1 MIIYYKIY
9 KDCDTDL
16 YSIHLSGISVSA
28 LIKLALAYRARE
40 KRLHILI
47 PQCLP
52 RKNGVDKLSRCIKLS
67 FHVSDPETV
76 AFLKNGV
83 REGYRTRYLK
93 ILLRQSLACQAAG
106 ACLVPGPQIEI
117 ENRLVG
123 EIKTDELDDL
133 LVIEPGNFKK
143 NYMQMVQRCTLPDD
157 VRKSLEKEE
166 MDDEVLAGELVY
178 IDETDEGPDA
188 ADPDD
193 EYGDE
198 DGPFPGL

>member
-1 MIIYYKIY
+1 M
-9 KDCDTDL
+9 
-16 YSIHLSGISVSA
+16 
-28 LIKLALAYRARE
+28 RE
-40 KRLHILI
+40 K
-47 PQCLP
+47 
-52 RKNGVDKLSRCIKLS
+52 G
-67 FHVSDPETV
+67 
-76 AFLKNGV
+76 
-83 REGYRTRYLK
+83 
-93 ILLRQSLACQAAG
+93 
-106 ACLVPGPQIEI
+106 CLVPGPQIEI
-117 ENRLVG
+117 ENRLVR
-123 EIKTDELDDL
+123 EIKTDGLDDL

-166 MDDEVLAGELVY
+166 MDDEALAGELVY